1 MQLIY
6 AIIENLWAYIDLAR
20 RLSKHELM
28 ERGLFLAVSLLI
40 LNLLW
45 PVAERMAIA
54 IMQTFPHLPDKG
66 LVYFCLAFLTILA
79 TILACIVV
87 CTIREMSKES
97 QKK

>member
-6 AIIENLWAYIDLAR
+6 ATIENLWAYIDLLR

-45 PVAERMAIA
+45 PVAQRMVIA
-54 IMQTFPHLPDKG
+54 ILQTFPHLPDKG
-66 LVYFCLAFLTILA
+66 LVYFCLAFLMMLV
-79 TILACIVV
+79 TILACFVICAV
-87 CTIREMSKES
+87 KEKT
-97 QKK
+97 KKLHKQ

>member
-6 AIIENLWAYIDLAR
+6 ATIENLWTYIDLVR

-45 PVAERMAIA
+45 PVAQRMAIA
-54 IMQTFPHLPDKG
+54 IMQTFPDLPDKG
-66 LVYFCLAFLTILA
+66 LVYFCLAFLTMLV
-79 TILACIVV
+79 TILACLLI
-87 CTIREMSKES
+87 CTTRERT
-97 QKK
+97 KKSHEK

>member
-6 AIIENLWAYIDLAR
+6 TTIENLWAYIDLLR

-45 PVAERMAIA
+45 PVAARMAIA

-66 LVYFCLAFLTILA
+66 LIYFCLAFLAMLV
-79 TILACIVV
+79 TILACVV
-87 CTIREMSKES
+87 ICAVREMIKKSHSK
-97 QKK
+97 

>member
-6 AIIENLWAYIDLAR
+6 ATIENLWAYIDLLR

-66 LVYFCLAFLTILA
+66 LVYFCLAFLTMLV
-79 TILACIVV
+79 TILACFVICAV
-87 CTIREMSKES
+87 REKT
-97 QKK
+97 KKSHKQ